1 VHPGH
6 NTIPVNASSPTSYVL
21 VWIPTMGTTNGASRT
36 GLSEVT
42 VQAKS

>member
-1 VHPGH
+1 
-6 NTIPVNASSPTSYVL
+6 
-21 VWIPTMGTTNGASRT
+21 VWISTMGTTNGASRT